1 MYVFWLAHAIT
12 LLPSFGTAIS
22 KFHSTRASIKRIS
35 AYARFLPMQERGPT
49 LKGCEEIALFDANST
64 GAEDS
69 QRSGMKE
76 VGRAKFSAEFERVH

>member
-1 MYVFWLAHAIT
+1 
-12 LLPSFGTAIS
+12 
-22 KFHSTRASIKRIS
+22 
-35 AYARFLPMQERGPT
+35 MQERGPT
-49 LKGCEEIALFDANST
+49 LKGCEEITLSDANST